1 MRAKRLIRCKT
12 LFIHRS
18 TCVLFIMICPSKA
31 VQIVFYRY
39 FWIFLRHQAH
49 TACIKNQLNLKV
61 SYNGKKT
68 TKTNNK
74 LFYYFKKMMKFI

>member
-18 TCVLFIMICPSKA
+18 TCVLFIMISPSKA

-61 SYNGKKT
+61 SYNGKK
-68 TKTNNK
+68 NNQNQQQTV
-74 LFYYFKKMMKFI
+74 LLL